1 MRYFILLPIFLLTS
15 CSPSVM
21 TFEGPPNATQADLL
35 AARYQCAQ
43 ENVVEVSSGY
53 LGAYSGSYGKTSL
66 PSCSMMN
73 ACMAAK
79 GYKRSEAGTL
89 DASGHV
95 IRCTN

>member
-1 MRYFILLPIFLLTS
+1 MRYSILLPMILLAS

-35 AARYQCAQ
+35 TARYQCAK
-43 ENVVEVSSGY
+43 ETVVEVSSGY
-53 LGAYSGSYGKTSL
+53 LGTYSGSYGKTSL

-79 GYKRSEAGTL
+79 GYKRSEAGNL